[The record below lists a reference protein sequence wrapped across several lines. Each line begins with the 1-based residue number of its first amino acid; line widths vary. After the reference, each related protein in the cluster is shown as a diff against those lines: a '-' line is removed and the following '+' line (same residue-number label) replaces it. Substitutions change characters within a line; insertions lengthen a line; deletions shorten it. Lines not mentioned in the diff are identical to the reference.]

1 MGGGNGIMESFIKEE
16 KEFYSSLARAM
27 ASLVPGAIYS
37 LQGDNYDSIEWN
49 EDNTLDKPTEQETID
64 KRAELAAE
72 WDSLHKEVGMKR
84 KEEYPPLED
93 FADAMY
99 WNSKGD
105 DSKLTEYYAACEA
118 VKTKYPKE

>member
-1 MGGGNGIMESFIKEE
+1 MESFIQEE
-16 KEFYSSLARAM
+16 KELYSSLSRAM

-37 LQGDNYDSIEWN
+37 LQGDNYDSIEWH

-72 WDSLHKEVGMKR
+72 WDSKYIEVGIKR
-84 KEEYPPLED
+84 KGEYPPLED

-105 DSKLTEYYAACEA
+105 DTKLTAYYAACEA